1 MVNYLYDHDSIEDN
15 HEHFVRGETIV
26 RSPEVD
32 TLLQIRSRAAHC

>member
-15 HEHFVRGETIV
+15 HEAFVRDRTIV

-32 TLLQIRSRAAHC
+32 TLLKAYSTQP